1 MSFAYLIFWRINQNA
16 YPKSFPA
23 LLTSWDGSEVRSI
36 CLSKVL
42 KSVMLDYL
50 LRMIIICNDI
60 LTLLIT
66 YQNFIFG
73 PSIFITLNSISY
85 EWIVYFSL
93 IDGLLLL
100 ILIFYGVFIIKF
112 MFWMLQNITRAL
124 AYHFLSPLHLFCS
137 CVLEHKWPP
146 GDLTCL

>member
-1 MSFAYLIFWRINQNA
+1 MNNK
-16 YPKSFPA
+16 PKCI
-23 LLTSWDGSEVRSI
+23 SERFSRPFSQAEMVWRSI

-50 LRMIIICNDI
+50 LWKIIIFNDI

-66 YQNFIFG
+66 YENFIFG
-73 PSIFITLNSISY
+73 PSIFMPLNSISY
-85 EWIVYFSL
+85 ERIVYFSL
-93 IDGLLLL
+93 VDGLLLL
-100 ILIFYGVFIIKF
+100 ILICYGVSIINF

-124 AYHFLSPLHLFCS
+124 AYHFLWRLHLFCS